1 MVTNIDDTTAR
12 HPTFMSIEKVDGTPH
27 PVTIFSYQ
35 RYKFKLYQ
43 IASRI
48 MAELYFYNSS
58 DLSTAGK
65 KTEMF
70 NQELISWYEDLPS
83 ELRYA
88 GNGSELSLD
97 TGAFDGETKVVFD
110 LQALALQLAYDN
122 IQILLHRPLLQY
134 PTITH
139 ETTRPP
145 GACSSTSSKHSP
157 DVRSLSP
164 QENAMLA
171 KSKAQCLESALR
183 TSEIR
188 LSTVEAAKHTHALSY
203 IGIHMFTAGM
213 VLSIVALSQPLS
225 DAAHEAKSAIAR
237 IVSANAAIKNKTLLS
252 AQSEEVMRNLM
263 RLILEKEMEVIFS
276 NARGQEGLKDRS
288 EKGARSYTMEIGDQ
302 MHKAQSISPRGDV
315 VPSEPQNSLNLTTP
329 QQQVL
334 QHPSCNQSCDCS
346 QAVSSSNNS
355 KSCSLSLLY
364 ALI

>member
-12 HPTFMSIEKVDGTPH
+12 HPTFMSLEIVDGTTYA
-27 PVTIFSYQ
+27 VTIFSYQ

-48 MAELYFYNSS
+48 MAELYLYNSS

-70 NQELISWYEDLPS
+70 NEELTSWYEGLPS

-88 GNGSELSLD
+88 GNGSELHSN
-97 TGAFDGETKVVFD
+97 TGALDGETKVVFE

-122 IQILLHRPLLQY
+122 IQILLHRPFLQY
-134 PTITH
+134 STITH

-145 GACSSTSSKHSP
+145 GACSSTSGMHTP
-157 DVRSLSP
+157 DVRGFSS
-164 QENAMLA
+164 QENVILA
-171 KSKAQCLESALR
+171 KGKAQCLESALR
-183 TSEIR
+183 TSKIR
-188 LSTVEAAKHTHALSY
+188 VSTVEAAKHTHASSY

-225 DAAHEAKSAIAR
+225 DAANEAKSAIAR
-237 IVSANAAIKNKTLLS
+237 IVSANAAMENKALLS

-276 NARGQEGLKDRS
+276 SARRQEGPKNRS
-288 EKGARSYTMEIGDQ
+288 ERGAQGYMMGSGDQ
-302 MHKAQSISPRGDV
+302 TQAAQSISPRGNV
-315 VPSEPQNSLNLTTP
+315 VSPQPQNSLNLTT
-329 QQQVL
+329 QQEQGL
-334 QHPSCNQSCDCS
+334 QHPFCDESCACS
-346 QAVSSSNNS
+346 QAVSSFSNG
-355 KSCSLSLLY
+355 KL
-364 ALI
+364 